1 MLAVALTAAGT
12 CPAATIKQSLQVGN
26 RKSPKGNFWLA
37 AIREIPHAAADTQPD
52 MIALINTRLLIR
64 IERARIKSLQRQTSD
79 SFDFGHFLR
88 LMLALF
94 AIGTI
99 VFSFIL

>member
-1 MLAVALTAAGT
+1 
-12 CPAATIKQSLQVGN
+12 
-26 RKSPKGNFWLA
+26 
-37 AIREIPHAAADTQPD
+37 